1 MLRVLRLLTLDL
13 DYTSNPTL
21 TLNRNVLV
29 RNVSGSFTVGDAL
42 VSHTGTVVS
51 FDSSRNIL
59 QLKTSVTLNEGD
71 VITTS
76 TGATATVHQSTPSF
90 ANATVG
96 TVGTTVGNFVGDSGK
111 VSVDTMRV
119 QDSFYYQDYS
129 YVVRIGQSIN
139 EWRESVRRS
148 VHPAGWNVFGEVS
161 FASQVSARLQVPTA
175 GDIVGH
181 DSDTTFSPEL
191 ASTFTNLF
199 TTIFQRR
206 LGTATDGTSVNAS
219 AKVGLKDLSESQS
232 GKREVTLTSAVTVS
246 MGLTSQTSNTLGPT
260 LDLLPKYAFAV
271 PPIET
276 TEVIPNYPGIKRQ
289 IRSDNSGAYFTIE
302 QFGQFQN
309 QSSICKRW
317 REYF

>member
-1 MLRVLRLLTLDL
+1 MRRC
-13 DYTSNPTL
+13 YNYIYR
-21 TLNRNVLV
+21 RNC
-29 RNVSGSFTVGDAL
+29 
-42 VSHTGTVVS
+42 
-51 FDSSRNIL
+51 
-59 QLKTSVTLNEGD
+59 
-71 VITTS
+71 S
-76 TGATATVHQSTPSF
+76 TIHQSTPSF
-90 ANATVG
+90 VNATVG

-175 GDIVGH
+175 GDDIVGH

-219 AKVGLKDLSESQS
+219 AKVGLKDLSRSQS
-232 GKREVTLTSAVTVS
+232 GKREVTLTSVSTVS
-246 MGLTSQTSNTLGPT
+246 MGLTSQTSNTLGST
-260 LDLLPKYAFAV
+260 LDLLFKYAFAV

-302 QFGQFQN
+302 QFGQFQIN
-309 QSSICKRW
+309 QVSAKVERILLTMHLQSIILLILHRIHSIVKVSLFQQVHLQPELMCSSLAKL
-317 REYF
+317 